1 MTATQP
7 PSALRGARH
16 ARGWSLTET
25 AQRLVTLGAARG
37 ATVASAR
44 SLRSQLSR
52 WENGHAVP
60 EPTYRALLAELL
72 AQPPGALG
80 IAPPVVEPAEAA
92 ADRLRAAL
100 AAATAVAR
108 SGVDPWRAQL
118 AALRRLDDE
127 LGTEAAADLT
137 DTLVERL
144 DRLLGHTVERRMRG
158 ALAEILSA
166 ATALAG
172 AHALDRGAPDEAWR
186 RYDRA
191 RATAIVAENPRA
203 MAAAT
208 SGLVEVLVEIGE
220 PEAALTLLDETEL
233 DVPDTDPA
241 AVRLAAATATAA
253 AAAGRPSVA
262 LAALAR
268 VAAGRPAPAPDAP
281 PVVDRVHPI
290 DPPIELADL
299 HRWRAGALALLGG
312 AATDD
317 LRQALAAPPRAVR
330 HRAEVL
336 ADLATALVDVAP
348 EEAGVCAREARG
360 LALHI
365 GAPRITARLE
375 AGRSPH

>member
-25 AQRLVTLGAARG
+25 AQRLVALGAARG

-100 AAATAVAR
+100 AAATTVAR
-108 SGVDPWRAQL
+108 SGVDAWRAQL

-137 DTLVERL
+137 GALVERL
-144 DRLLGHTVERRMRG
+144 DRLLRHTVERRTRG
-158 ALAEILSA
+158 ALAEVLSA

-203 MAAAT
+203 LAAAT
-208 SGLVEVLVEIGE
+208 SGLVEVLIEIGE

-253 AAAGRPSVA
+253 AAAGHPSVA

-281 PVVDRVHPI
+281 PVDRVHPI

-299 HRWRAGALALLGG
+299 HRWRAGTLALLGG

-360 LALHI
+360 LALRI

-375 AGRSPH
+375 AGRSPP

>member
-1 MTATQP
+1 M
-7 PSALRGARH
+7 
-16 ARGWSLTET
+16 
-25 AQRLVTLGAARG
+25 
-37 ATVASAR
+37 ASAR

-60 EPTYRALLAELL
+60 ESTYRALLAELL

-80 IAPPVVEPAEAA
+80 IAPPVVEPAAAA
-92 ADRLRAAL
+92 ADRLRTAL
-100 AAATAVAR
+100 AAATAAAR
-108 SGVDPWRAQL
+108 SGVDPWREQL
-118 AALRRLDDE
+118 GALRRLDDE

-137 DTLVERL
+137 GVLVERL
-144 DRLLGHTVERRMRG
+144 ERLLRHTVERRMRG
-158 ALAEILSA
+158 ALAEVLSA

-191 RATAIVAENPRA
+191 RATATVAENPQA
-203 MAAAT
+203 LAAAT

-268 VAAGRPAPAPDAP
+268 VAAGTPAPAQDPQA

-299 HRWRAGALALLGG
+299 HRWRARTHALLGG

-317 LRQALAAPPRAVR
+317 LRQALAAAPHTVR

-336 ADLATALVDVAP
+336 ADLATALAHIAP
-348 EEAGVCAREARG
+348 EEAGVRAREARG
-360 LALHI
+360 LALRI
-365 GAPRITARLE
+365 GAPRITARLD
-375 AGRSPH
+375 AGRSPP